1 MTTDMLEKLGT
12 RRRERESAVEAERLA
27 EEAKAAALKCV
38 AYACM
43 QPRMTAEGAQWR
55 RKGL

>member
-27 EEAKAAALKCV
+27 EEAKAAALKREELTKFLREADEPV
-38 AYACM
+38 
-43 QPRMTAEGAQWR
+43 
-55 RKGL
+55 KV